1 MNQID
6 ALRDVVAAFDAA
18 GIEHWLFGGW
28 AVDFHA
34 GRVTREHG
42 DVDLG
47 IWLDDMPR
55 IDEVLA
61 AGGWEDLRDPDVD
74 GGKAFGR
81 DGVRLELTYLYRDP
95 DGAVYTPLRDG
106 TRGRWTDQALADE
119 VGELDGVRCR
129 VVSLASM
136 LWMKEPGRRNDPEE
150 ASKDVADYE
159 VLRASTLR
167 RDPVP
172 PSSFR

>member
-1 MNQID
+1 MSQLD

-34 GRVTREHG
+34 GTMTREHG
-42 DVDLG
+42 DLDLG

-55 IDEVLA
+55 IGEVLA
-61 AGGWEDLRDPDVD
+61 AGGWIDLHDPDVD

-81 DGVRLELTYLYRDP
+81 GAVRLELTYLYRDA
-95 DGAVYTPLRDG
+95 DGETYTPLLDG

-150 ASKDVADYE
+150 AEKDAADYE
-159 VLRASTLR
+159 VLRGLQQR
-167 RDPVP
+167 RDPAP
-172 PSSFR
+172 PLSSR

>member
-1 MNQID
+1 MSQLD

-18 GIEHWLFGGW
+18 GIDHWLFGGW

-34 GRVTREHG
+34 ETMTREHG
-42 DVDLG
+42 DLDLG

-55 IDEVLA
+55 IGEVLA
-61 AGGWEDLRDPDVD
+61 TGGWIDLHDPDVD

-81 DGVRLELTYLYRDP
+81 GAVRLELTYLYRDA
-95 DGAVYTPLRDG
+95 DGEIYTPLLDG

-150 ASKDVADYE
+150 AEKDAADYE
-159 VLRASTLR
+159 VLRGLQQR

-172 PSSFR
+172 LSSSR

>member
-1 MNQID
+1 MSQLD
-6 ALRDVVAAFDAA
+6 ALRDIVTAFDAA

-34 GRVTREHG
+34 GTLTREHG
-42 DVDLG
+42 DLDLG

-55 IDEVLA
+55 IDELLA
-61 AGGWEDLRDPDVD
+61 AGGWMDLHDPDVD

-81 DGVRLELTYLYRDP
+81 GDVRLELTYLYRDA
-95 DGAVYTPLRDG
+95 DGEIYTPLLDG

-136 LWMKEPGRRNDPEE
+136 LWMKEPGRRDDLEE
-150 ASKDVADYE
+150 AAKDGADYE
-159 VLRASTLR
+159 VLRALPQR
-167 RDPVP
+167 RDPAP
-172 PSSFR
+172 PSSSR

>member
-1 MNQID
+1 VSQLEG
-6 ALRDVVAAFDAA
+6 LRDVVAAFDAA

-34 GRVTREHG
+34 GQVTREHG
-42 DVDLG
+42 DLDLG

-61 AGGWEDLRDPDVD
+61 AGGWADLRDPDVD

-81 DGVRLELTYLYRDP
+81 GDVRLELTYLYRDLE
-95 DGAVYTPLRDG
+95 GEIYTPLQDG
-106 TRGRWTDQALADE
+106 TRGRWTEQALADE
-119 VGELDGVRCR
+119 FGELDGVRCR

-136 LWMKEPGRRNDPEE
+136 IWMKERARNDT
-150 ASKDVADYE
+150 DRADYD
-159 VLRASTLR
+159 VLRALPRR
-167 RDPVP
+167 RDPAP
-172 PSSFR
+172 PSSSR

>member
-1 MNQID
+1 VNQID

>member
-1 MNQID
+1 VNHVD
-6 ALRDVVAAFDAA
+6 ALRDVVAAFDTA

-34 GRVTREHG
+34 GRVTRDHG

-61 AGGWEDLRDPDVD
+61 AGGWKDLRDPDAD

-81 DGVRLELTYLYRDP
+81 HGVRLELTYLYRDP
-95 DGAVYTPLRDG
+95 DGAIYTPLRDG
-106 TRGRWTDQALADE
+106 TRGRWTDQALAGE

-136 LWMKEPGRRNDPEE
+136 IWMKEPGRRDDP
-150 ASKDVADYE
+150 
-159 VLRASTLR
+159 
-167 RDPVP
+167 
-172 PSSFR
+172 